1 MSNWSDIKG
10 LVNKDL
16 GKSGFLS
23 IDKLIMQSKEY
34 IIPPASYSDAQW
46 DARLIASWSSTSYPT
61 EDIKFKAYANGYICV
76 RLNFALTNGPVP
88 SIQIYNG
95 EHLVKNV
102 SGELQNHDV
111 SIRVLNGDTITIKF
125 ENASS
130 YGNGGSIKVFGE
142 LVDHYGLRE
151 VPQ

>member
-10 LVNKDL
+10 LVNKGL

-34 IIPPASYSDAQW
+34 IIPPASYTDAKW
-46 DARLIASWSSTSYPT
+46 NDCLIASWSSESYPT
-61 EDIKFKAYANGYICV
+61 EDIKFKVYANGYICV
-76 RLNFALTNGPVP
+76 RLNFVLTNEPVP

-95 EHLVKNV
+95 KYLVKNV

-111 SIRVLNGDTITIKF
+111 NIRVLNGDTITIKF

-130 YGNGGSIKVFGE
+130 YGNGGKIEVFGE

-151 VPQ
+151 VRQ